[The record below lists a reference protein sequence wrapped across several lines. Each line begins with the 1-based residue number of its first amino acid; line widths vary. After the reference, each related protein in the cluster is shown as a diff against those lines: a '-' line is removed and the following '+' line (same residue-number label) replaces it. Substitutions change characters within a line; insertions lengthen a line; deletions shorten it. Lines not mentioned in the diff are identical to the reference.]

1 MASIK
6 LKHTSGN
13 GTILH
18 SPAANP
24 SSDITLKLPSTTGS
38 AGQVLKVASAN
49 HSATNAEL
57 EFAADAGGKLLQF
70 KYNVKNNGTSLNSVT
85 TPSEISSDFRTT
97 ITPTSASSLIII
109 TAVLFVSMPEEQN
122 IGFRMYKSSSTDMS
136 SPSFVQTPSTLNSSQ
151 DGNLN
156 VIAGTRLNASAVVKV
171 VELAGNTNARTYS
184 PFWAITGGSS
194 TTAYLNSYSGGG
206 YFGTSTMTVEEVEL

>member
-1 MASIK
+1 MASVK
-6 LKHTSGN
+6 LKHTDGN

-24 SSDITLKLPSTTGS
+24 SSDVTLKLPSTTGS
-38 AGQVLKVASAN
+38 AGQVLSVASAN
-49 HSATNAEL
+49 HSSTNAEL
-57 EFAADAGGKLLQF
+57 EFAAAGGGKLLQF

-109 TAVLFVSMPEEQN
+109 TAVLFTSMPEEQN

-156 VIAGTRLNASAVVKV
+156 TIAGTRRNDSAVIKV
-171 VELAGNTNARTYS
+171 VELAGNTNQRTYS
-184 PFWAITGGSS
+184 PFWAITGGAS

>member
-1 MASIK
+1 MTAKIK
-6 LKHTSGN
+6 LNAASGGGSVSLQAPTSTTSN
-13 GTILH
+13 
-18 SPAANP
+18 AA
-24 SSDITLKLPSTTGS
+24 IELKLPVADGS
-38 AGQVLKVASAN
+38 ADTFLKTDGSGN
-49 HSATNAEL
+49 LS
-57 EFAADAGGKLLQF
+57 FAAAGGGKLLQF

-109 TAVLFVSMPEEQN
+109 TAVLFVSMPSEDN
-122 IGFRMYKSSSTDMS
+122 LGFRLYKSSSTDMS

-156 VIAGTRLNASAVVKV
+156 VIAGSRINASAVVKV

-184 PFWAITGGSS
+184 PFWCMTGGAS
-194 TTAYLNSYSGGG
+194 TVAYLNSYSGGG
-206 YFGTSTMTVEEVEL
+206 YFGTSTITVEEVDIT